1 MHVEAENA
9 VIPRAGAEEV
19 GWGSTPL
26 PFGAGAERVSGA
38 RDTRRKY
45 AGSSA
50 ATLAS
55 HVLCARP
62 GGSGR

>member
-1 MHVEAENA
+1 MGLY
-9 VIPRAGAEEV
+9 P
-19 GWGSTPL
+19 P
-26 PFGAGAERVSGA
+26 PFGAGGERVSGA
-38 RDTRRKY
+38 RDTHRKY

-62 GGSGR
+62 GGSGS